1 MKLSVALCSYNGAK
15 YIEEQIDSILN
26 QTMPVYEIVVCDDG
40 STDDTMQIVECLQ
53 ADSSV
58 SIRIFKN
65 QDKLGV
71 GPNFQKAVDLCQGD
85 IVLFSD
91 QDDVW
96 TPQKTTII
104 AEYFESHPDVN
115 VVFTDADLIDGDG
128 NPLQLTPSNLWGY
141 HFAPKYKNWFDNGL
155 QLDCFVSGNV
165 HATGATMAFRK
176 SFSNNHPFES
186 LANHGEVLHD
196 FALALFAAEDNS
208 LGYISQP
215 LIKYRLHD
223 GQTCGLIEQDGNVDY
238 QIYLIDICILP
249 YLHNKRAVEET
260 SFARYRLR
268 QTRRVLGCISMLL
281 KLGKYRSVY
290 GKSTG
295 MVLQSDF
302 RKWMVQMKKRIYH
315 K

>member
-1 MKLSVALCSYNGAK
+1 MTLSVALCTYNGEK
-15 YIEEQIDSILN
+15 YIEEQIRSILE
-26 QTMPVYEIVVCDDG
+26 QTMPVDEIVVCDDG
-40 STDDTMQIVECLQ
+40 STDGTLQIIERLQ

-58 SIRIFKN
+58 SIRVFKN

-85 IVLFSD
+85 IVFFSD

-96 TPQKTTII
+96 IPRKTAII
-104 AEYFESHPDVN
+104 AEYFDSHPDVN
-115 VVFTDADLIDGDG
+115 VVFTDADLIDSNG
-128 NPLQLTPSNLWGY
+128 NSMRPIHGTLWDY
-141 HFAPKYKNWFDNGL
+141 HFAEMYKYRFDKGL

-176 SFSNNHPFES
+176 SFANNHPFES

-208 LGYISQP
+208 LGYIAQP

-223 GQTCGLIEQDGNVDY
+223 GQTCGLIDQDGNVDY
-238 QIYLIDICILP
+238 QIYLIHTCILP

-260 SFARYRLR
+260 IFARYRLR
-268 QTRRVLGCISMLL
+268 QTRRVVGCASMLF

-290 GKSTG
+290 GKSSG

-302 RKWMVQMKKRIYH
+302 KKWREQMKKRFYH